1 MYVDFA
7 KIEKLASL
15 LILNLCQDTTA
26 LIPPHCPAQIIQ
38 SEVYE
43 SSRRLYPSTWF
54 GWEEILMMEAN
65 FLADSEILINNLN
78 IEIVKESLAR
88 PQLSSD
94 TPEFPGLSCKSFKF
108 FQQDLLKFFSVWSF
122 KDSVDMGKGDG
133 KGKAAAE
140 FDEAT
145 LEVYKECF
153 RLMDIDKDGVINK
166 NDLRAAFDNVGRLVK
181 DEELNAML
189 SEVGGP
195 CNYDNMIKM
204 FAAKMAGGVNDPD
217 DLVVGAFKAFDE
229 EGANIDT

>member
-1 MYVDFA
+1 
-7 KIEKLASL
+7 
-15 LILNLCQDTTA
+15 
-26 LIPPHCPAQIIQ
+26 
-38 SEVYE
+38 
-43 SSRRLYPSTWF
+43 
-54 GWEEILMMEAN
+54 
-65 FLADSEILINNLN
+65 
-78 IEIVKESLAR
+78 
-88 PQLSSD
+88 
-94 TPEFPGLSCKSFKF
+94 
-108 FQQDLLKFFSVWSF
+108 
-122 KDSVDMGKGDG
+122 MGKGDG

-153 RLMDIDKDGVINK
+153 RLMDIDKDGVIGK

-181 DEELNAML
+181 DEELNSML

-229 EGANIDT
+229 EVEEKIKGQMVKRHILVKDDFVHILTAFGDKLNEDEIDDIFGEFEFDDNGDVMTKSVVDLFVPGAMDEKKEEEEEKKEEAPAAEAAAPEEGAKKKKKKKKAAK